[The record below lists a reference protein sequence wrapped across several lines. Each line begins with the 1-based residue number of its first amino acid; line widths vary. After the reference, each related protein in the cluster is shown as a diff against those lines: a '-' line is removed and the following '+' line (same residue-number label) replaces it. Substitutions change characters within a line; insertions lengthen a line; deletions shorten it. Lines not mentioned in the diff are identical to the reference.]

1 MPGIARLKRGD
12 DEHVQGTEGDGM
24 ARWTK
29 QCIPTLKES
38 PQDAEIPS
46 HRLLVRAGLIRKLA
60 GGLYTFLPLGLRAL
74 RNVERIVREEM
85 DRAGALEILM
95 PALHPREVWDRTGRY
110 DVLRD
115 VMFKIKDRQDREMV
129 LGPTHEEIVT
139 DLAAREIN
147 SYRQLPRNFYQIQTK
162 FRDEIRPR
170 FGLMRAKEFIMKDAY
185 SFDVDSDAADI
196 SYKAMYDAYVRIFA
210 RCGLRTKIVEADTGA
225 MGGSS
230 SHEFMVLADSGED
243 GLVECDACEYAANL
257 ERAESVSQALR
268 VFEGADAVVEEV
280 DTPGART
287 ITEVA
292 AFFKTDPARMI
303 KTLIYLAD
311 DEPVAVLVSGD
322 RDVNEIKLARA
333 LGASHLE
340 LADDERVQ
348 QITGA
353 PVGFAGPLGLTGLR
367 MVADEKL
374 RGYRGGITGANK
386 TDQHVINVD
395 LERDVP
401 GLEHADTVF
410 ARDGDTCARCGGVL
424 REKRGIEVGHVFKLG
439 TKYSEQLGALYVDEH
454 GKQHPA
460 VMGCYGIGVTRTLQ
474 AVIEQRHDKDGIIWP
489 VSVAPYPVE
498 VLVINAQHAE
508 SMRLGEQIAGE
519 LGAAGTAVLL
529 DDRDERP
536 GVKFKDADLLGLPV
550 RVGIGEKSLARGV
563 IEIKMRATGEMR
575 ECPPE
580 SAVATIRD
588 LLAERG
594 ANEGHA

>member
-1 MPGIARLKRGD
+1 M
-12 DEHVQGTEGDGM
+12 V
-24 ARWTK
+24 RWTQ
-29 QCIPTLKES
+29 QCIPTLREP

-46 HRLLVRAGLIRKLA
+46 HRLMLRAGLIRKLA

-74 RNVERIVREEM
+74 RKVERIVREEM

-139 DLAAREIN
+139 DLVAREIN

-185 SFDVDSDAADI
+185 SFDVDTDAAET
-196 SYKAMYDAYVRIFA
+196 SYQAMYDAYVRIFE

-225 MGGSS
+225 MGGSA

-243 GLVECDACEYAANL
+243 GLVECDGCDYAANL
-257 ERAESVSQALR
+257 ERAESASTAPR
-268 VFEGADAVVEEV
+268 EFDGAAEAIQEV

-287 ITEVA
+287 IEQVA
-292 AFFKTDPARMI
+292 AFFKTEPARMI

-311 DEPVAVLVSGD
+311 GEPVAVLTPGD
-322 RDVNEIKLARA
+322 RDINEIKLARA
-333 LGASHLE
+333 LKASE
-340 LADDERVQ
+340 LVMADDATVEKV
-348 QITGA
+348 TGA
-353 PVGFAGPLGLTGLR
+353 PVGFAGPVGLSGVRLL
-367 MVADEKL
+367 ADEKL
-374 RGYRGGITGANK
+374 KGYRGGITGANK
-386 TDQHVINVD
+386 AEKHIVNVD

-401 GLEHADTVF
+401 ELTYADLVF
-410 ARDGDTCARCGGVL
+410 ARGGDQCVRCGGTL
-424 REKRGIEVGHVFKLG
+424 QEKRGIEVGHVFKLG
-439 TKYSEQLGALYVDEH
+439 TKYSEQLGAQYLDEA

-474 AVIEQRHDKDGIIWP
+474 AVIEQSHDKDGVIWP
-489 VSVAPYPVE
+489 AAVAPYPVE
-498 VLVINAQHAE
+498 VLIINTQHEPSVQVGEQLAAE
-508 SMRLGEQIAGE
+508 SE
-519 LGAAGTAVLL
+519 AAGVDVLL

-536 GVKFKDADLLGLPV
+536 GVKFKDADLIGLPL

-563 IEIKMRATGEMR
+563 VEIKIRATGEMR
-575 ECPPE
+575 ECAPD
-580 SAVATIRD
+580 AATETVLE
-588 LLAERG
+588 LLGTLNNA
-594 ANEGHA
+594 AKSS